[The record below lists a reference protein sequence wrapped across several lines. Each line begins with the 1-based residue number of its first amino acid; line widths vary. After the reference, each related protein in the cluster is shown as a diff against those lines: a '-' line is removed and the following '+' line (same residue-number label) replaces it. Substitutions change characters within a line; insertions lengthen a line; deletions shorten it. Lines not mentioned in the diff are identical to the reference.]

1 MEKKNYLISVHRLVW
16 QTAHEIIEARSE
28 SEALMIADEL
38 EKNEELV
45 YSGTPDSKLDM
56 MFVFYDHNGIPIR
69 RFKGKMS

>member
-16 QTAHEIIEARSE
+16 QTAHEIVEARSE

-45 YSGTPDSKLDM
+45 YSETPDSKLEM
-56 MFVFYDHNGIPIR
+56 MYVFYDRYGNPIR
-69 RFKGKMS
+69 KFTGKIL

>member
-38 EKNEELV
+38 EKNDELV
-45 YSGTPDSKLDM
+45 YSGIPDEKLEM
-56 MFVFYDHNGIPIR
+56 MYVFYDRDGFPIR
-69 RFKGKMS
+69 KFKGKIL

>member
-38 EKNEELV
+38 EKNDELV
-45 YSGTPDSKLDM
+45 YSGIPDEKLEM
-56 MFVFYDHNGIPIR
+56 MYVFYDCDGFPIR
-69 RFKGKMS
+69 KFKGKIL

>member
-38 EKNEELV
+38 EKNDELV
-45 YSGTPDSKLDM
+45 YSGIPDEKLEM
-56 MFVFYDHNGIPIR
+56 MYVFYDRDGFPIR
-69 RFKGKMS
+69 KFTGKIL